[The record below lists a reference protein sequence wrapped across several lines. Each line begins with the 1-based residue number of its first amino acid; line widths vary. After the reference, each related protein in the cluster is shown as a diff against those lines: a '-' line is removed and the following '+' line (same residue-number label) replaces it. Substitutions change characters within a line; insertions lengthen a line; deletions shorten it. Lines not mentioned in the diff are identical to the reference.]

1 MLAADRRLVC
11 MCIKLP
17 VSLWYYDFRMGCFL
31 NSDICLCLIYY
42 YPYYP
47 SSCSFQEFQSSC
59 LQAVLKEM
67 SLMNESMT
75 WGGTVNT

>member
-17 VSLWYYDFRMGCFL
+17 VSLWYHEFRMGCFL
-31 NSDICLCLIYY
+31 NSDFCLCLIYY

-47 SSCSFQEFQSSC
+47 SSCSFQEFQSSSC
-59 LQAVLKEM
+59 LQVVLKRNVLDE
-67 SLMNESMT
+67 
-75 WGGTVNT
+75 